1 MIQVYTKQETRS
13 QKHTQFFFFLFCF
26 TFRVFSDYLLKVTH
40 IEVTV
45 KISLVQSKNV

>member
-13 QKHTQFFFFLFCF
+13 QKHTQFFFFVCF